1 MSGQRIVKEYIEKG
15 NAPGGLIELAEDTN
29 LVAALQITDDEFRT
43 LASIALP
50 ASVDR
55 DGYVQLLMTVRAIT
69 KACRWMNSFPFLK
82 RAFILLMLSRIAYL
96 VVPRRLRGERCLRR
110 FLTNRTRAASVEA
123 TCSKNANWTST
134 IFVAWPPSYSPTA
147 SIFMPTCCWQNWLI

>member
-1 MSGQRIVKEYIEKG
+1 MRIERGARRVSADELALIAKRLAGAPGRLLGQPGQTNRLAPIVKEYIEKG

-55 DGYVQLLMTVRAIT
+55 DGYVQLLMMVRAIT
-69 KACRWMNSFPFLK
+69 E
-82 RAFILLMLSRIAYL
+82 
-96 VVPRRLRGERCLRR
+96 G
-110 FLTNRTRAASVEA
+110 
-123 TCSKNANWTST
+123 
-134 IFVAWPPSYSPTA
+134 
-147 SIFMPTCCWQNWLI
+147 

>member
-1 MSGQRIVKEYIEKG
+1 MAPIVKEYIEKG

-55 DGYVQLLMTVRAIT
+55 DGYVQLLMTARAIT
-69 KACRWMNSFPFLK
+69 KACRWTSSFPFLK
-82 RAFILLMLSRIAYL
+82 RGVY
-96 VVPRRLRGERCLRR
+96 
-110 FLTNRTRAASVEA
+110 
-123 TCSKNANWTST
+123 
-134 IFVAWPPSYSPTA
+134 PSYALSDSVFRPPAAPVRRTVFA
-147 SIFMPTCCWQNWLI
+147 AVFS